1 MDGFAKG
8 ATLFPNGESQGPK
21 KFSTDVTRRI
31 LEAGS
36 EGGGKNSVRAS
47 GRDFAHVG
55 LSPKLCAEFFLRP
68 PACRLGDSED
78 FAPKDGDPNLGV
90 LFIDENNPTPTCD
103 RRLATGEPRLASF
116 RFIIPSLRLRGLPV
130 DGLCASLFSTPIP
143 ARFCRWAASLSRG
156 LAARGLD
163 DPERNVIPLEFMLL

>member
-8 ATLFPNGESQGPK
+8 TTGSPNGESQGPK

-36 EGGGKNSVRAS
+36 EGGKNSVRAS
-47 GRDFAHVG
+47 GRDFAQVG
-55 LSPKLCAEFFLRP
+55 LSKLCAEFFLRP
-68 PACRLGDSED
+68 LDCRLGDDED
-78 FAPKDGDPNLGV
+78 FAPKDEGPKEGGL
-90 LFIDENNPTPTCD
+90 LIDENNPTPTCD

-116 RFIIPSLRLRGLPV
+116 KFIIPSLRLRGLPV

-143 ARFCRWAASLSRG
+143 ARFCR
-156 LAARGLD
+156 
-163 DPERNVIPLEFMLL
+163 